1 MTKQQANWSPYDNN
15 GGTCVAIAGADYCV
29 IAADTRMSTGYNILT
44 RDYSKIIQLAD
55 KSVMASSGFQA
66 DVRALQKVLAAR
78 HLIYQHQHNKQMS
91 CPAMAQL
98 LSNTLYYKRFFPYY
112 AFNVLGGLDNEG
124 KASALLGWGGIQ
136 SQGSGA
142 TLITPFLDNQL
153 KSPSPLLLPAKDAVT
168 PLSESEAIDLV
179 KTCFASA
186 TERDIY
192 TGDKLEIVILN
203 ASGIRRELEKTS
215 TTISVIFSEEMARN
229 KEGLV
234 LVLDVGPSMHALLPE
249 IEKVCSML
257 VQKKLIYNKYDEVG
271 VVVFGTADTK
281 NDLTVEVGGY
291 ENVMV
296 LRDVK
301 VVDGDLIDALHQ
313 LPRGSAHGDFL
324 DAIVVG
330 MDMLIKK
337 YGPTNKGKKR
347 LCLITNALTPIKDP
361 FEGTKE
367 DQVNTVAAQ
376 MMTHGMKMDCI
387 VIRANQDLGVNKEIV
402 KENDFLLSV
411 FSNRS
416 SSKKVYVETAT
427 SLLGALR
434 TRNISPVTIYRG
446 DFELS
451 SKVKIKVWVYKK
463 TSEEKFPSL
472 KKYSDKAPPTDK
484 FATHEIKV
492 DYEYKSI
499 EDPNRVVPP
508 EQRIKGYRYGPQVV
522 PISSAELE
530 AVKFKPEKGVKLLG
544 FTDASNIM
552 RQYYMRDVNIF
563 IAEPGNTKAILAVS
577 ALARAMKELNKVAI
591 IRCVWR
597 QGQAN
602 VVVGVLTPNV
612 SEKDNIPDSF
622 YFNVLPFAEDVR
634 EFQFPSFSNLPPLM
648 QPNEQQQQAADKF
661 VQMFDLA
668 PSGKEEALQ
677 PNLTPN
683 PVLERYYRSLE
694 LKSKDSDAAIPP
706 LDETLRKITEPDA
719 ELLYQNRAVI
729 EEFHRSFELK
739 ENPKLKKSSRRVLKE
754 KPSGSSEEG
763 EGISAVGQAMDAIEY
778 TSNVKVEKV
787 GDSNPVQDFEAMI
800 SRRDSPQWITKAI
813 QSMKDKIFDLV
824 ENSFEGDTYEKA
836 LECLAAL
843 RKGCILEQEPK
854 QFNDFLRHLHKFCRE
869 KNLSGFSEYLMS
881 CEMML
886 ISKNEAPE
894 SDIPEHE
901 ARLLIVKKEPKAEQ
915 GS

>member
-1 MTKQQANWSPYDNN
+1 
-15 GGTCVAIAGADYCV
+15 
-29 IAADTRMSTGYNILT
+29 
-44 RDYSKIIQLAD
+44 
-55 KSVMASSGFQA
+55 
-66 DVRALQKVLAAR
+66 
-78 HLIYQHQHNKQMS
+78 
-91 CPAMAQL
+91 
-98 LSNTLYYKRFFPYY
+98 
-112 AFNVLGGLDNEG
+112 
-124 KASALLGWGGIQ
+124 
-136 SQGSGA
+136 
-142 TLITPFLDNQL
+142 
-153 KSPSPLLLPAKDAVT
+153 
-168 PLSESEAIDLV
+168 
-179 KTCFASA
+179 
-186 TERDIY
+186 
-192 TGDKLEIVILN
+192 
-203 ASGIRRELEKTS
+203 
-215 TTISVIFSEEMARN
+215 MARN

-234 LVLDVGPSMHALLPE
+234 LVLDVGPSMHAMLPE

-301 VVDGDLIDALHQ
+301 VVDGDLVEALQQ
-313 LPRGSAHGDFL
+313 LPRGSVHGDFL

-347 LCLITNALTPIKDP
+347 LCLITDAVTPTKDP
-361 FEGTKE
+361 YEGTKE
-367 DQVNTVAAQ
+367 DQVKTVAGQ
-376 MMTHGMKMDCI
+376 MNTHGMKMDCI
-387 VIRANQDLGVNKEIV
+387 VIRAKQDWNVDKEIME
-402 KENDFLLSV
+402 ENDFLLSV
-411 FSNRS
+411 FSNKS
-416 SSKKVYVETAT
+416 SKVYVESAT

-434 TRNISPVTIYRG
+434 TRNILPVTTYRG

-451 SKVKIKVWVYKK
+451 SKMKIKVWVYKK
-463 TSEEKFPSL
+463 TSEEKFPTL

-499 EDPNRVVPP
+499 EDPNRAVPP

-522 PISSAELE
+522 PISSAEWD

-552 RQYYMRDVNIF
+552 RHYYMRDVNIF
-563 IAEPGNTKAILAVS
+563 IAEPGNTKAIVAVS
-577 ALARAMKELNKVAI
+577 ALARAMKEMNKVAI

-634 EFQFPSFSNLPPLM
+634 EFQFPSFSNLPSSM
-648 QPNEQQQQAADKF
+648 QPNEQQQEAADKL
-661 VQMFDLA
+661 VQMLDLA
-668 PSGKEEALQ
+668 PTGKEEALQ
-677 PNLTPN
+677 PNFTPN

-694 LKSKDSDAAIPP
+694 LKSKDPDAAVPP
-706 LDETLRKITEPDA
+706 LDETLRKITEPDP
-719 ELLYQNRAVI
+719 ELLCQNRAVI
-729 EEFHRSFELK
+729 EEFRRFFELK
-739 ENPKLKKSSRRVLKE
+739 ENPKLKKSSRRVLRE

-763 EGISAVGQAMDAIEY
+763 EGIGAVGQAMDAIEY
-778 TSNVKVEKV
+778 TFKVKVETI

-800 SRRDSPQWITKAI
+800 SRRDSPQWVSKAI

-824 ENSFEGDTYEKA
+824 ENSFEGDTYQKA
-836 LECLAAL
+836 LECLVAL

-854 QFNDFLRHLHKFCRE
+854 QFNDFLRHLHKFCQE
-869 KNLSGFSEYLMS
+869 KYLKSFSEYLAS
-881 CEMML
+881 HEVML
-886 ISKNEAPE
+886 ISKTEAPE
-894 SDIPEHE
+894 SDISENE
-901 ARLLIVKKEPKAEQ
+901 ARLLTVKKEPKAKQ